1 MYYNPILELWLS
13 INSYMRRIFIISAPS
28 GAGKTSLV
36 REVCKKLNFI
46 RPAVSFTTRKIRDSE
61 IDEKD
66 YFFINKDEFADKI
79 KKKEFLEHQNVYGNL
94 YGTTLNSISKISDQ
108 ELDVILEIDYKGML
122 AVKKAIPE
130 AISIYIIPPSIEIL
144 RSRLEHRGEDD
155 ESVIQ
160 TRMESSLK
168 ELEYAKYAD
177 FTLIND
183 NFNLALNSL
192 IGIILFKKTPIEH
205 VKDYIYKLIS
215 LNKLIV

>member
-1 MYYNPILELWLS
+1 
-13 INSYMRRIFIISAPS
+13 MRKIFIISAPS

-36 REVCKKLNFI
+36 REICKKLSFI

-61 IDEKD
+61 TDEKD
-66 YFFINKDEFADKI
+66 YFFINRDKFTDKI
-79 KKKEFLEHQNVYGNL
+79 NKKEFLEYQNVYGNL
-94 YGTTLNSISKISDQ
+94 YGTTLDSISKISDQ

-130 AISIYIIPPSIEIL
+130 AISIYIVPPSIETL
-144 RSRLEHRGEDD
+144 RSRLEHRAEDD
-155 ESVIQ
+155 ESTIQ

-168 ELEYAKYAD
+168 ELEYAKYAA

-183 NFNLALNSL
+183 DFNLALNSL
-192 IGIILFKKTPIEH
+192 IGIILFKKIPIKH
-205 VKDYIYKLIS
+205 TKGYMDRLIS

>member
-1 MYYNPILELWLS
+1 
-13 INSYMRRIFIISAPS
+13 MRRIFIISAPS

-36 REVCKKLNFI
+36 REVCKKLSFI

-61 IDEKD
+61 IDNKD
-66 YFFINKDEFADKI
+66 YFFIDKDKFTDKI
-79 KKKEFLEHQNVYGNL
+79 NKREFLEYQNVYGNL
-94 YGTTLNSISKISDQ
+94 YGTTLDSISKISDQ

-122 AVKKAIPE
+122 AVKKAIPN

-144 RSRLEHRGEDD
+144 RSRLEHRAEDD